1 MAGYIIDLQKSVVFP
16 CTASNV
22 LSERETEKTI
32 PLTIAS
38 ERIKYLRIHLIEEV
52 KDLYTENY
60 KPLMKENLKTQI
72 HGKTSQVNSH
82 TEPQKSQNNQS
93 NLEK

>member
-1 MAGYIIDLQKSVVFP
+1 MYFHALLAMYYLK
-16 CTASNV
+16 
-22 LSERETEKTI
+22 EKTI

-38 ERIKYLRIHLIEEV
+38 ERIKYLGIHLIEEV

-60 KPLMKENLKTQI
+60 KTLMKENLKTQI

-82 TEPQKSQNNQS
+82 MEPQKQS
-93 NLEK
+93 